1 MLLTSVIVVLREVLE
16 SALLISVLVALSGT
30 LGIPRRW
37 IVWALGLGLAG
48 AIGYSLGIN
57 TVSDWFDGVGMEVV
71 NAFMQGIIY
80 LLLVALAL
88 LVLWDSLNTHAGGP
102 LVQIIMALVV
112 ALSVAREGVEVLIYM
127 YAYSDSLPQFIH
139 ALTGAVIGTSIGIS
153 IGVLLY
159 YLLSHPVIGKSPT
172 TGLVLLALIAA
183 GLLSQAVLL
192 LIQADWLPSHLPLWN
207 TTDWLSESTVTGQL
221 LYVLIGYEATPTAI
235 QVSFYFGGLIVL
247 LTIAVL
253 TAVSRSR
260 SIRRFAG

>member
-37 IVWALGLGLAG
+37 VVWALGLGLAG
-48 AIGYSLGIN
+48 AVGFSLGFN

-71 NAFMQGIIY
+71 SAFMQSIIY
-80 LLLVALAL
+80 LLLVAFAL
-88 LVLWDSLNTHAGGP
+88 LVLWNSNSTRSDGALMR
-102 LVQIIMALVV
+102 IIMVLIV
-112 ALSVAREGVEVLIYM
+112 ALAVAREGVEVLIYM

-139 ALTGAVIGTSIGIS
+139 ALTGAVIGAAIGIS

-172 TGLVLLALIAA
+172 TGLVLLALIGA
-183 GLLSQAVLL
+183 GLLSQAILL
-192 LIQADWLPSHLPLWN
+192 LIQADWVPSHLPLWD
-207 TTDWLSESTVTGQL
+207 TTDWLSESSVTGQL

-235 QVSFYFGGLIVL
+235 QVGFYFGALIVL
-247 LTIAVL
+247 LTLAVL
-253 TAVSRSR
+253 TAVFQSRST
-260 SIRRFAG
+260 

>member
-37 IVWALGLGLAG
+37 VVWALGLGLAG
-48 AIGYSLGIN
+48 AVGFSLGFN
-57 TVSDWFDGVGMEVV
+57 TISDWFDGVGMEVAS
-71 NAFMQGIIY
+71 AFMQGLIY
-80 LLLVALAL
+80 LLLAAFAL
-88 LVLWDSLNTHAGGP
+88 LVLWNSNSTRTGG
-102 LVQIIMALVV
+102 LLMRIIMVLIV
-112 ALSVAREGVEVLIYM
+112 ALAVAREGVEVLIYM

-139 ALTGAVIGTSIGIS
+139 ALTGAVIGAAIGIS

-172 TGLVLLALIAA
+172 TGLVLLALIGA
-183 GLLSQAVLL
+183 GLLSQAILL
-192 LIQADWLPSHLPLWN
+192 LIQADWVPSHLPLWD
-207 TTDWLSESTVTGQL
+207 TTDWLSESSVTGQL

-235 QVSFYFGGLIVL
+235 QVAFYLGALIVL

-260 SIRRFAG
+260 ST